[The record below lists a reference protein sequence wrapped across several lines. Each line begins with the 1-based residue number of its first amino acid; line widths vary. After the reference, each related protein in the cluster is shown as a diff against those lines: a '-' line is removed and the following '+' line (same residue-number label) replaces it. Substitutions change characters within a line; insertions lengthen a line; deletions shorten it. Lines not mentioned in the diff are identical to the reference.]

1 MKKALAIVDYYPTSR
16 GGHFHS
22 WFEKIIRCAMH
33 HVDFIGVYA
42 SGHSSMPLGITSELT
57 FKNTDP
63 DVVFFDI
70 EQLFLP
76 PRIYSNTSKL
86 NLLASHIANFSACDN
101 VAVFV
106 MWSFD
111 LLDSFEE
118 PAIPWSGI
126 GVLSALG
133 RNIKTDSYDHESRL
147 LDLVEKNTFCKNLL
161 LWDSY
166 IVDSKISSKSIFI
179 PDIENIKQSE
189 NPPNISKI
197 DHRKIGLVG
206 QLWGYRGVDLLI
218 QIIACNPDVSGLL
231 SGVLK
236 QDSLSNEALEY
247 IKHKPLNLTINN
259 KFYETD
265 CEVNS
270 EISKLGA
277 LVIDG
282 EKYPCPSGIALR
294 AMSLGRCVISS
305 RGSSWINDVINE
317 YNCGLIVDSSHFKNL
332 HELISAFYDNGGSFR
347 ASEAA
352 KILMNEEKL
361 SICIKN
367 TIEKMFI

>member
-1 MKKALAIVDYYPTSR
+1 MKKALAIVDYYPTER

-22 WFEKIIRCAMH
+22 WFEKIVRCAIPY
-33 HVDFIGVYA
+33 VDFVGVYA
-42 SGHSSMPLGITSELT
+42 SGHHSMPLSITSELT
-57 FKNTDP
+57 FQELDS

-70 EQLFLP
+70 EQLFLSLKT
-76 PRIYSNTSKL
+76 YSNTSKM
-86 NLLASHIANFSACDN
+86 NLIASHIANFSGCDN
-101 VAVFV
+101 VAIFV

-133 RNIKTDSYDHESRL
+133 RNIKTDSYHHENKL

-166 IVDSKISSKSIFI
+166 IVDSKISSKSIFM
-179 PDIENIKQSE
+179 PDIENIKPSE
-189 NPPNISKI
+189 PLSHITK
-197 DHRKIGLVG
+197 DAYQIGLVG

-218 QIIACNPDVSGLL
+218 QIITCNPNFSGLL

-236 QDSLSNEALEY
+236 ENSLSNEAHEY
-247 IKHKPLNLTINN
+247 IKSEAKNLKINN
-259 KFYETD
+259 KYHATD
-265 CEVNS
+265 DEINF
-270 EISKLGA
+270 EISKLAA

-282 EKYPCPSGIALR
+282 ERYPCPSGIALR
-294 AMSLGRCVISS
+294 AMCLGRCIISS
-305 RGSSWINDVINE
+305 RGPSWINDVIKE
-317 YNCGLIVDSSHFKNL
+317 YNCGLIVESSNFKNL
-332 HELISAFYDNGGSFR
+332 HKLISEFYDNGGSFR

-367 TIEKMFI
+367 TIEKMFK